1 MRSKPLVILLAVL
14 ALGALP
20 AAAQKV
26 SVKDLT
32 PRYRTW
38 LEEEVVYII
47 SPKEKSVFL
56 QLAND
61 REREMFITAF
71 WKARD
76 PNPNTE
82 ENEFKDEHYKRIEY
96 ANKTFGR
103 GLAAGGWRS
112 DMGRVYITLGE
123 PRDIA
128 RYESETNLYPL
139 QIWFYSGVEGAGLPN
154 AFNV

>member
-26 SVKDLT
+26 SVKDLP

-47 SPKEKSVFL
+47 SPKEKDVFL
-56 QLAND
+56 QLGND

-76 PNPNTE
+76 EDPSTP
-82 ENEFKDEHYKRIEY
+82 ENKFKDEHYRRLEY
-96 ANKTFGR
+96 ANKNFGR
-103 GLAAGGWRS
+103 GRKAGGWRS
-112 DMGRVYITLGE
+112 DMGRIYITL
-123 PRDIA
+123 
-128 RYESETNLYPL
+128 
-139 QIWFYSGVEGAGLPN
+139 
-154 AFNV
+154 